1 VVLFKGVS
9 LDHVSDF
16 HQWPGST
23 SCPIIFMVSIL
34 NSSLTTYFCAADL
47 HICNS
52 EWFCCIVGAG
62 IQQSVFE
69 RKFDICTTLRSICFS
84 DWLQTTCM
92 SLHLSIDLIWTA
104 INASLLL
111 CTWCYVEFTPSTT
124 LDSVHMWIVRSYT
137 YFLTQRWKN
146 CSRAN
151 IMICNILLLT
161 LESINQSTKCREKKK
176 WRKKH
181 QTSKHNECSKYNRTA
196 FFTA

>member
-1 VVLFKGVS
+1 MFLIFII
-9 LDHVSDF
+9 
-16 HQWPGST
+16 QWPGST

-161 LESINQSTKCREKKK
+161 LESINQRSAERKRSEE
-176 WRKKH
+176 KKH
-181 QTSKHNECSKYNRTA
+181 QTSKHNECSKYNHTA